1 MKIKDTVLSD
11 YIDIRTL
18 DLVNE
23 VYSKESYS
31 ITNLEDY
38 SKIYFNEIL
47 DSSKKKFVKEIR
59 GRAVELLS
67 LVKEYNLIIDSR
79 SYNILRYL
87 ELNR

>member
-1 MKIKDTVLSD
+1 MKIKDTELSD
-11 YIDIRTL
+11 YIDARTL
-18 DLVNE
+18 SLVNE

-31 ITNLEDY
+31 ITNLEGY

-47 DSSKKKFVKEIR
+47 DDSKKKFVKEVK